1 MVKSTGLIFQDFS
14 IAGILKQWEWQNR
27 IGFSGISI
35 GNKHTNLYHGKK
47 SVTRRTRG
55 LNEIN
60 ENPDKWQIILADD
73 TKYLYK
79 LQPNGRLIEFTG
91 SNDDYIPPQKG
102 TYIAVCSTND
112 NDGNTVYKYIK
123 CPWGKTGD
131 EIWVKETFH
140 ACKPSGQFPEL
151 TKVWYNYKADHQDR
165 NPGPMWPPFDKWKS
179 PVFMPKEASRIL
191 LEITALNIERLQDI
205 TEDGA
210 VREGM
215 IYANYLGSSG
225 YCSPDSPLFSAL
237 DDGTT
242 AKQCYQWLWEKIHGK
257 GSWDKNPWVWVIQ
270 FKVKSVK
277 P

>member
-1 MVKSTGLIFQDFS
+1 MKSTGLIFQDFS
-14 IAGILKQWEWQNR
+14 IAGILKQWEYDDKLGELIKNSDAFDSLGN
-27 IGFSGISI
+27 IYVGNKIVPKPSSI
-35 GNKHTNLYHGKK
+35 GCKTE
-47 SVTRRTRG
+47 TRRTRG

-123 CPWGKTGD
+123 CPWGKPGD

-151 TKVWYNYKADHQDR
+151 TKVWYNYKAEHQDR
-165 NPGPMWPPFDKWKS
+165 IPGPMWPPFDKWKS

-191 LEITALNIERLQDI
+191 LEITGITIERLQGI
-205 TEDGA
+205 TEEGAIIEGVSLDGITA
-210 VREGM
+210 SNGLV
-215 IYANYLGSSG
+215 NYKMAYSI
-225 YCSPDSPLFSAL
+225 
-237 DDGTT
+237 
-242 AKQCYQWLWEKIHGK
+242 LWVEMHGQE
-257 GSWDKNPWVWVIQ
+257 SWDLNPWVWVIQ
-270 FKVKSVK
+270 FKVKEVK
-277 P
+277 S